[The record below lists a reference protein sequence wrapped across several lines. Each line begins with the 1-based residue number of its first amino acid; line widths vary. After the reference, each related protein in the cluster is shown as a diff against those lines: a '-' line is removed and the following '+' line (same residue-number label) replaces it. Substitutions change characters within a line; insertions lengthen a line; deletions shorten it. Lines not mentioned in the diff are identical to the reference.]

1 MTDENKNFD
10 AKIKITDEVC
20 EECRESQKSVKSNL
34 IMHGFKICDSCKI
47 SKTIF
52 PI

>member
-1 MTDENKNFD
+1 MIDEYNSVIKKND
-10 AKIKITDEVC
+10 EIDEVC
-20 EECRESQKSVKSNL
+20 EECKEEEESVTQNL
-34 IMHGFKICDSCKI
+34 IMHGYKICDSCKI